1 MGMARQWRAKTGDAE
16 QTNPPAVKRRGVLAG
31 AAALVVAAL
40 ASRNGGAAEV
50 DAAATKQLLY
60 DMQSPDLWYEDFGE
74 GTLAGGK
81 AEIKIAADFAAT
93 VDTANYH
100 VFLTSHDPAS
110 MGLAV
115 AARQAD
121 MFAVQEHAGGTSNL
135 TFSWRMVARPK
146 GNKAERMPTLTLPDI
161 KIPDPSMLPVPP
173 VPPLPTRKP

>member
-1 MGMARQWRAKTGDAE
+1 MVKQRRAKMGDVDA
-16 QTNPPAVKRRGVLAG
+16 TDLRAVKRRGVLAG
-31 AAALVVAAL
+31 AAALAVAAL

-50 DAAATKQLLY
+50 EAATTKQLLY
-60 DMQSPDLWYEDFGE
+60 DMQSPDVWYEDFGE
-74 GTLAGGK
+74 GTLVGGK

-110 MGLAV
+110 KGLAI

-121 MFAVQEHAGGTSNL
+121 KFAVQEHAGGTSNL

-146 GNKAERMPTLTLPDI
+146 GNKAERMPTFTLPDI
-161 KIPDPSMLPVPP
+161 KIPDPSMLPAPP